1 MYLTHQLLNKPSF
14 HYNGRWVWE
23 LAREEAEEPIRKGE
37 ARLQHVSDDV
47 QV

>member
-1 MYLTHQLLNKPSF
+1 M
-14 HYNGRWVWE
+14 WVWE
-23 LAREEAEEPIRKGE
+23 LAREEAEEPIRKDE